1 VLEKPVFKPLW
12 YHLRAVTFPR
22 QLNTQMSNQNSHEPT
37 PFQILAS
44 VIRGTGKTTLKS
56 STVAFSARLPEY
68 LLAKV
73 DAAGTMAGKSR
84 NAMLI
89 HLLDSCFE
97 QLGDLFDPATNKRFE
112 ELTAENFATLTG
124 QKADAEPFEG

>member
-1 VLEKPVFKPLW
+1 
-12 YHLRAVTFPR
+12 
-22 QLNTQMSNQNSHEPT
+22 M
-37 PFQILAS
+37 
-44 VIRGTGKTTLKS
+44 KS

-97 QLGDLFDPATNKRFE
+97 QLGDLFDPTTNKRFE

>member
-12 YHLRAVTFPR
+12 YHSYAVTFPR
-22 QLNTQMSNQNSHEPT
+22 QLKTQMSNQNSHEPT